1 MRWATVRPT
10 FSRRWPSSTRPR
22 ATTPRPAR
30 PSSRRSR
37 PRPMTPSS
45 RPKPRSSRPAQ
56 PPPPRPPQ
64 RDPDGLDEAV
74 RELAEHGE
82 RALNLIKTQADELDR
97 SLPPDNT
104 ARQYQQISADYIN
117 SMVQIARDMTR
128 QARATTDPTLRRAT
142 INGALGARIYG
153 CAQITNQLLN
163 FPALP

>member
-37 PRPMTPSS
+37 PRP
-45 RPKPRSSRPAQ
+45 PK
-56 PPPPRPPQ
+56 

-142 INGALGARIYG
+142 I
-153 CAQITNQLLN
+153 
-163 FPALP
+163 